1 MSLVYAL
8 IGFVVGGILMWIIAT
23 LLLKS
28 KMVSK
33 RDYVS
38 VSEQNQFN
46 EREIF
51 VLSEKIKSLQEEKE
65 TRTAETNLDKSKIA
79 EQSEILQKYQVE
91 LSSTRA
97 HFETSLQQIDA
108 LNCDIASYKEKINK
122 QETDFNTTN
131 QELASFKARYKALEE
146 KLETQKAEMESLRK
160 QFNVEFENIAS
171 KILDEKSEKF
181 TKLNRDNLDIIL
193 KPLGENLESFR
204 KKVEEVYVNEAKE
217 RFSLGE
223 EVKRLAMLNQKISE
237 EANNLT
243 NALKGNSK
251 TQGDWGQMI
260 LENILERSGLV
271 LGREYFVQEYLK
283 DTDGNY
289 LKNEDGT
296 RMQPDVIIAYPD
308 NRKVII
314 DSKVSLTAYVNYVAS
329 DEPDEQRKFLR
340 EHLRSVRK
348 HIDEL
353 SNKSYHSYA
362 ETLDFVMMF
371 IPNEPAYL
379 LALQHEE
386 SLWQYAYGKQILLIS
401 PTNLIAALKLI
412 VDLWK
417 REYQNRNTLEIAE
430 RGGKLYDKFVGFV
443 QNLERIGKNIEQAQN
458 AYSDAYKQL
467 YTGNDNLVTQTQ
479 KLKRLGANAKKEL
492 PGSLLDNT
500 LTEE

>member
-160 QFNVEFENIAS
+160 QFNLEFENIAS

-181 TKLNRDNLDIIL
+181 TKLSRDNLDIIL

>member
-1 MSLVYAL
+1 MNLLYIL

-33 RDYVS
+33 REYAS
-38 VSEQNQFN
+38 ISEQNKSN

-51 VLSEKIKSLQEEKE
+51 VFSEKIKSLQEEKE
-65 TRTAETNLDKSKIA
+65 TRIAESKQDKSKIL
-79 EQSEILQKYQVE
+79 EQSELLQKYQVE

-97 HFETSLQQIDA
+97 HFETSLQQIDS
-108 LNCDIASYKEKINK
+108 LNCDIVNYKEKINR
-122 QETDFNTTN
+122 QENEFNTTN
-131 QELASFKARYKALEE
+131 QELASFKARCKALEE
-146 KLETQKAEMESLRK
+146 KLETQKEEMESLRK
-160 QFNVEFENIAS
+160 QFNLEFESIAS

-181 TKLNRDNLDIIL
+181 TKLNRDNLDTIL

-283 DTDGNY
+283 DVDGNY

-314 DSKVSLTAYVNYVAS
+314 DSKVSLTAYVNYVGS
-329 DEPDEQRKFLR
+329 NDPEEQKRFLR

-353 SNKSYHSYA
+353 SKKSYHSYA

-386 SLWQYAYGKQILLIS
+386 SLWQYAYSKQILLIS

-443 QNLERIGKNIEQAQN
+443 QNLERVGKNIEQAQS
-458 AYSDAYKQL
+458 AYSEAYKQL
-467 YTGNDNLVTQTQ
+467 CTGNDNLVTQTQ

-492 PGSLLDNT
+492 PNSLFEDALLD
-500 LTEE
+500 E